1 MRSAILQMPDR
12 RSQNQQR
19 AVLRAAIR
27 QLERADLY
35 LAAVSSMAVG
45 DWVAERTV
53 RQIRSDLE
61 GLRRSFI
68 ERRSEL
74 TS

>member
-1 MRSAILQMPDR
+1 MRSAVVHLPAR
-12 RSQNQQR
+12 RSQNLQR
-19 AVLRAAIR
+19 PLLSAAIR
-27 QLERADLY
+27 QLERADIY
-35 LAAVSSMAVG
+35 LGTVASMDIG
-45 DWVAERTV
+45 DWQSDRSLRQLRT
-53 RQIRSDLE
+53 DLE